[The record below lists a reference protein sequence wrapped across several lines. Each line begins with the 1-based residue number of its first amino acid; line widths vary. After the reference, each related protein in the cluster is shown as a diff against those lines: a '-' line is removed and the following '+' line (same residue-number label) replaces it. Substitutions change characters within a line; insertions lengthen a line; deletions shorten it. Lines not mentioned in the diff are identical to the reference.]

1 MGQRLLK
8 PTHVNHSWIRPTFH
22 TPSSRD
28 HESVKL
34 CTCGILAKHGKPS
47 PPSSQLFLWRGV
59 QKLQFSPGGRLTVF
73 SHSFVWIADVSCGT
87 PPQPVGHHSSI
98 HASFGDL
105 NQQPHVGNTPRSCSV
120 QAVRGPSQP
129 WLKYAAT
136 ACLGRGSTAALR
148 RDTLCDSLHLERAK
162 MLSSEQSSN
171 LSMATWQEKTRHR
184 MQGHQLCMRTST
196 THSE

>member
-47 PPSSQLFLWRGV
+47 PPQVNSFFGVACKSSNFHRAEGSR
-59 QKLQFSPGGRLTVF
+59 FSPIALFGSPMFPVERLQ
-73 SHSFVWIADVSCGT
+73 HAA
-87 PPQPVGHHSSI
+87 PHSSI

-120 QAVRGPSQP
+120 QPAAGPSQP
-129 WLKYAAT
+129 WLKSAAT